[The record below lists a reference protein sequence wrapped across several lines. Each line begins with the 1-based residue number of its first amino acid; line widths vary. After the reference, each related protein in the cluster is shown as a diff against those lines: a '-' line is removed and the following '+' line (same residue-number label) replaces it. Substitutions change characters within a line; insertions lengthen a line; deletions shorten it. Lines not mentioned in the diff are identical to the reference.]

1 MSISAG
7 TRYSGSCRSSSME
20 RSGNAITAP
29 LKAAMGIVRPRGS
42 TSALIPKGGRPLV
55 MVKMIPRSR
64 KDLTAPRARSV
75 STLSFVRSV
84 PSTSVSTAEIDRA
97 SCAFLFSISYLILA
111 AESFLVFL
119 TNPVRPVTTRHNAP
133 LLILSSRYWTGFRL
147 PYVDGV
153 LLDRPVARKLSRTPD
168 IQHGF
173 ARPVVRVGVRIQQAL
188 VCLTV
193 RSEVRQV
200 HVVVSTGQEGIEEWR
215 KNFRFI
221 AAEVVGGDQVQSRA
235 RFWLIFI
242 VPARVV
248 PSAAVCHLIRCQ
260 PE

>member
-42 TSALIPKGGRPLV
+42 TSARIPKGGRPLV

-64 KDLTAPRARSV
+64 KDLTALRARSV

-97 SCAFLFSISYLILA
+97 SCVFLFSISYLVLA
-111 AESFLVFL
+111 AESFVFL
-119 TNPVRPVTTRHNAP
+119 TSLVHAVTTRYNAP
-133 LLILSSRYWTGFRL
+133 LLILRSRYWTGFRL

-168 IQHGF
+168 IQNGL

-200 HVVVSTGQEGIEEWR
+200 HVVVSMGQERIEEWR
-215 KNFRFI
+215 KDSRFI

-235 RFWLIFI
+235 RFRLIFI